1 MPEQRIVEGYATTTD
16 PTKAGTGADSWL
28 DGLRSE
34 LRRETIRQMALERI
48 RNAGRGQRQRPEPS
62 RAARWVETL
71 VIGVGVT
78 LVSAWVCS
86 KLGPGSE
93 GRR

>member
-1 MPEQRIVEGYATTTD
+1 MPEQQRIVEGYATTTD
-16 PTKAGTGADSWL
+16 PAKAMVGDDSWI

-34 LRRETIRQMALERI
+34 VRREMIRELALERI
-48 RNAGRGQRQRPEPS
+48 RSGGGLRSCPPTAQS
-62 RAARWVETL
+62 RAERFVETL

-86 KLGPGSE
+86 RLGPERS
-93 GRR
+93 